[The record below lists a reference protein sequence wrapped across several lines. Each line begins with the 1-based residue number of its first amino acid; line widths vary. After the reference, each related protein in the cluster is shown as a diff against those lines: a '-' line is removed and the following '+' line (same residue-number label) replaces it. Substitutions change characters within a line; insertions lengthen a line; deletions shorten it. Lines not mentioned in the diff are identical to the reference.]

1 MTDLEKIQDQLEK
14 AMNEL
19 KGLEVEETQLAYD
32 YIEYANILVKNLII
46 GGVGISLTSKEAIDY
61 EIYAKRKDKEENL
74 KSWVY
79 SILFTIMF
87 FVGLFAMLK
96 SCSS

>member
-1 MTDLEKIQDQLEK
+1 MTDEEFCKIETAISGEEIDKVEQLTHCCFTGI
-14 AMNEL
+14 EL
-19 KGLEVEETQLAYD
+19 KEYLEQAFVIY
-32 YIEYANILVKNLII
+32 
-46 GGVGISLTSKEAIDY
+46 GVSSSLTSKEAIDY

-74 KSWVY
+74 KSWLYAMFFV
-79 SILFTIMF
+79 IMF